1 MSAYKSGFDPL
12 DLEIIDRV
20 YESAWAHIQACQ
32 PNRNTAL
39 DGLGQ
44 EILRKKIFGVA
55 RMLGPGHVD
64 FDALTEVVLA
74 TIPDRRTRQRPAA

>member
-1 MSAYKSGFDPL
+1 MPAFKSGFDPL

-20 YESAWAHIQACQ
+20 YEVAWAHIQARQ
-32 PNRNTAL
+32 PNRNSAS
-39 DGLGQ
+39 DGLRQ
-44 EILRKKIFGVA
+44 ETLRKKIFGVA

-74 TIPDRRTRQRPAA
+74 TIPDHRTRQRPAA